1 MIESLANK
9 EIARL
14 LKEISAAYEAKNE
27 NRFKII
33 AYDHAASA
41 IEHATSEIKDLYDE
55 GKLDTL
61 PGVGEGITEHLTEL
75 FEKGKVA
82 HFEQIK
88 KGLPAGMFD
97 ILGIPG
103 IGPKTAF
110 TLAKNFHIA
119 SIEDLKKLCQS
130 HQVQKLAGFGEK
142 TEKDL
147 LRGISEFEQRSD
159 RMLLPVA
166 FALAEEVLNEL
177 RKNPATIRADPLG
190 SLRRMVSTIG
200 DIDIAVSSKN
210 PQKIIEQ
217 FTNLKN
223 VKRILNSGE
232 RKATVLLKNGR
243 QVDLM
248 VQPPECY
255 GSLLQHFTGSKHHNI
270 HLRKVANE
278 LGLSLS
284 EYGIK
289 KISNQQSAVSNQLH
303 PKGHQFSE
311 DTLFPCKTEEEFYQM
326 LNMQYVP
333 PELREDT
340 GEIEAARKHKLPN
353 LIELTDI
360 KGEFHVHSNYPI
372 EPSHDPGSNEMEEII
387 EKAKSLGYEFI
398 GLADHSPAV
407 TTHTPEQIKTLV
419 NARTKKIENL
429 KSSTSSIPIVNS
441 LEVDI
446 LADGRI
452 SLPDDLLKTLDV
464 TIVGIHSSHRQ
475 SKEIMT
481 ERILGALQNPYVHI
495 LAHPTN
501 RLLLEREACE
511 ADWEK
516 IFAFCAENH
525 KALEINGFP
534 NRLDLP
540 DFMIKEAKSH
550 GVKFMIS
557 TDSHEV
563 SQMENM
569 RFGVATARRAWAEK
583 DDILNTWPLDK
594 ILKYLLK

>member
-1 MIESLANK
+1 MPNVYTNK
-9 EIARL
+9 EIAKL
-14 LKEISAAYEAKNE
+14 LKEISAVYEAKDE

-33 AYDHAASA
+33 AYNQAASA
-41 IEHATSEIKDLYDE
+41 IEHATSEVKDLYDE
-55 GKLDTL
+55 GKLDEI
-61 PGVGEGITEHLTEL
+61 PGVGKGIAKHLTEL
-75 FEKGKVA
+75 FQKGKVA

-88 KGLPAGMFD
+88 KGLPTGMFD

-110 TLAKNFHIA
+110 KLAKNFHIS
-119 SIEDLKKLCQS
+119 SIEDLKKLCLS

-142 TEKDL
+142 TEKEL
-147 LRGISEFEQRSD
+147 LRGISEYEQRSD

-166 FALAEEVLNEL
+166 FALAEEILSEL
-177 RKNPATIRADPLG
+177 RKNPATIHADPLG

-200 DIDIAVSSKN
+200 DIDIAVASDN
-210 PQKIIEQ
+210 PPKVIEQ
-217 FTNLKN
+217 FINLKN
-223 VKRILNSGE
+223 VKRVLASGE

-248 VQPPECY
+248 VQLPNRY

-270 HLRKVANE
+270 HLRKIANKLE
-278 LGLSLS
+278 LSLS

-289 KISNQQSAVSNQLH
+289 KISSQQSAVSNQLH

-311 DTLFPCKTEEEFYQM
+311 DTMFECKREEEFYQM
-326 LNMQYVP
+326 LNMQYIP

-340 GEIEAARKHKLPN
+340 GEIEASQKHQLPN
-353 LIELTDI
+353 LVELADI
-360 KGEFHVHSNYPI
+360 RGEFHVHSNYPI
-372 EPSHDPGSNEMEEII
+372 EPSHDPGANEMKKII

-407 TTHTPEQIKTLV
+407 TTHTPEQIKALV
-419 NARTKKIENL
+419 NARTKKIEKL
-429 KSSTSSIPIVNS
+429 KSSISGITIVNS
-441 LEVDI
+441 MEVDI
-446 LADGRI
+446 LANGKI
-452 SLPDDLLKTLDV
+452 SLSNDLLKALDI

-475 SKEIMT
+475 SKEKMT

-511 ADWEK
+511 ADWGK
-516 IFAFCAENH
+516 IFAFCADNH
-525 KALEINGFP
+525 KALEINSFP

-540 DFMIKEAKSH
+540 DFMIKEAKKQ
-550 GVKFMIS
+550 GVKFVIN

-563 SQMENM
+563 TQMENM
-569 RFGVATARRAWAEK
+569 RFGVATARRGWAEK
-583 DDILNTWPLDK
+583 DDILNILPLSE
-594 ILKYLLK
+594 ILKYLKG